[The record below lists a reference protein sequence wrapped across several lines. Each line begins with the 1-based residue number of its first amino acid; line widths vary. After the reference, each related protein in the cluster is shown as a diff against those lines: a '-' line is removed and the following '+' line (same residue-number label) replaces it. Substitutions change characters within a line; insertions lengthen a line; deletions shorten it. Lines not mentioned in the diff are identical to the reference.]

1 MTLYHGGARIPAGYG
16 ADTTTST
23 VPAAAFDWSSFAK
36 SMAEVTVSGIEAY
49 QAITTTEQQ
58 TKAALAAQRQQNR
71 QALALA
77 KAQGATVPGPAPGF
91 APGFAPGYTPA
102 PAATGID
109 TTTLLLLGGLG
120 LVAVYFLMRTK

>member
-1 MTLYHGGARIPAGYG
+1 MTLYHGGARIPAAYG
-16 ADTTTST
+16 ADAASTST
-23 VPAAAFDWSSFAK
+23 AAAFDWSSFAK

-49 QAITTTEQQ
+49 QSITTTEQQ

-77 KAQGATVPGPAPGF
+77 KAQGAIAPGPAPGSVPGS
-91 APGFAPGYTPA
+91 APGSAPA

-120 LVAVYFLMRTK
+120 LAAVYFLTRTK

>member
-16 ADTTTST
+16 ADAAAST
-23 VPAAAFDWSSFAK
+23 VPAATFDWTSFAK
-36 SMAEVTVSGIEAY
+36 SMATVTVSGIEAY

-58 TKAALAAQRQQNR
+58 AKAALAAQKQQNR

-77 KAQGATVPGPAPGF
+77 RAQSTPAPGSAPGPAPG
-91 APGFAPGYTPA
+91 YSPA
-102 PAATGID
+102 PAASGID

-120 LVAVYFLMRTK
+120 LAAAYFLTRSK

>member
-16 ADTTTST
+16 SDAATST
-23 VPAAAFDWSSFAK
+23 VPAAAFDWTSFAK
-36 SMAEVTVSGIEAY
+36 SMATVTVSGIEAY

-58 TKAALAAQRQQNR
+58 AKAALAAQRQQNR
-71 QALALA
+71 QALALT
-77 KAQGATVPGPAPGF
+77 KAQGATTPGP

-120 LVAVYFLMRTK
+120 LVAVYFLTRTK